1 MNQKFIMLISGRS
14 GSSYL
19 RTLINQDD
27 RALMLGEMLCGKN
40 KSEQQKII
48 QNFFSNQ
55 VGNPNK
61 LVIGFKTK
69 LGDVINQDDF
79 FQELHSHSPIIIINR
94 RKNYVK
100 QAISRARMLI
110 LLDQTT
116 KKYGQGHHS
125 PKHQADIVGKINVDV
140 DWVYRFTQDFATRD
154 QQLAN
159 LSDKVADSTTIFY
172 EDFAHNPS
180 IATIKLSEIL
190 GMELKVTDFN
200 TTLKNTPADL
210 TKAIAN
216 FAELEAR
223 LANTKYSPMLYSA

>member
-19 RTLINQDD
+19 RTLINQDE
-27 RALMLGEMLCGKN
+27 RTLMLGEMLTGKN
-40 KSEQQKII
+40 KSEQQNMI
-48 QNFFSNQ
+48 QNFFLDQ
-55 VGNPNK
+55 VDNK
-61 LVIGFKTK
+61 KRVVIGFKTK
-69 LGDVINQDDF
+69 LGDIIDQDF
-79 FQELHSHSPIIIINR
+79 FFQQLQIHKPIMIINR
-94 RKNYVK
+94 RKNFVK

-116 KKYGQGHHS
+116 QKYGQGHHS
-125 PKHQADIVGKINVDV
+125 PKHQSDIVGKINVDV

-159 LSDKVADSTTIFY
+159 LSHKAPWAETIFY
-172 EDFAHNPS
+172 EDFAHDPQ
-180 IATIKLSEIL
+180 IAITKLSQIL
-190 GMELKVTDFN
+190 GLELKVADFN

-210 TKAIAN
+210 TKAITN

-223 LANTKYSPMLYSA
+223 LVDTKYSPMLYSA

>member
-19 RTLINQDD
+19 RSLINQDD
-27 RALMLGEMLCGKN
+27 RALMLGEMLTGKD

-48 QNFFSNQ
+48 QNFWLGQ
-55 VGNPNK
+55 VGNKNK
-61 LVIGFKTK
+61 LAIGFKTK
-69 LGDVINQDDF
+69 LGDIIDQDLF
-79 FQELHSHSPIIIINR
+79 FQQLHLHNPIIIINR

-125 PKHQADIVGKINVDV
+125 PKHQTDIVGKIHVDV

-159 LSDKVADSTTIFY
+159 LSDKVADATTIFY
-172 EDFAHNPS
+172 EDFAHNPA
-180 IATIKLSEIL
+180 IATSKLSKIL
-190 GMELKVTDFN
+190 GMELDVADFN